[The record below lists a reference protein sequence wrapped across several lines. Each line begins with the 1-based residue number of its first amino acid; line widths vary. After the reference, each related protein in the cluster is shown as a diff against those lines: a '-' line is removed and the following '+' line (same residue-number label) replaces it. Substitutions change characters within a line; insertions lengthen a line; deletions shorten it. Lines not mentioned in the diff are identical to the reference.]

1 MEQVELEKQ
10 ALRKRWREKSE
21 ELPRLPPLKEY
32 NTRDIFSTT
41 TKMTQMM
48 AKNLAVQK
56 NYKEK
61 KAQQKINKKQ

>member
-32 NTRDIFSTT
+32 NTRGIFSTT

-56 NYKEK
+56 NLL
-61 KAQQKINKKQ
+61 